1 MVRYSKLEVKGEWKS
16 NSDQPTEVLVAFG
29 SISLNILNTNGEPVR
44 QWAYSSI
51 FLKNKEASK
60 SMFCPDLEETES
72 LYIFDQ
78 DAVNHLIFLSNKTNR
93 KKFAN
98 LLPWFFIIIL
108 LIGSFIFFSNYFR
121 IVIEKIALSITSA
134 EQESNLGNIM
144 LKEMSEVSYCDINK
158 TNEYLRSLEKNY
170 VSITDD
176 SIELIFMN
184 FRTMNSILLPGRKL
198 LVPYSIL
205 ENEDGAFVLAETIKL
220 GIAATKNKEAIVKFF
235 SKQRNKALLIYVF
248 GVLTDLNFN
257 KDNGLL
263 ISLHGKSRVLDKVF
277 TDNEWLTLKKLCK
290 L

>member
-1 MVRYSKLEVKGEWKS
+1 MAGYSKLEVKGEWKS

-108 LIGSFIFFSNYFR
+108 LIGFSTFFSSYFR
-121 IVIEKIALSITSA
+121 IVTEKIALSITSA

-144 LKEMSEVSYCDINK
+144 LKEMSGVSYCDINK
-158 TNEYLRSLEKNY
+158 TNEYIRSLEKNY
-170 VSITDD
+170 LSITSD

-184 FRTMNSILLPGRKL
+184 FKTKNSILLPGRKL

-220 GIAATKNKEAIVKFF
+220 GIAATKNKEAIEKFF

-263 ISLHGKSRVLDKVF
+263 ISLHGKSKVLDKVF

>member
-1 MVRYSKLEVKGEWKS
+1 LAAYSKLEVKGEWKS

-93 KKFAN
+93 KKIAN

-108 LIGSFIFFSNYFR
+108 LISSFTFFSSYFR

-144 LKEMSEVSYCDINK
+144 LKEMSGVSYCDINK
-158 TNEYLRSLEKNY
+158 TNEYIRSLDKEFLSKT
-170 VSITDD
+170 SD

-220 GIAATKNKEAIVKFF
+220 GIAATKNKEAIEKFF

-257 KDNGLL
+257 KDNGLVL
-263 ISLHGKSRVLDKVF
+263 SLNGKSKVLDKVF